1 MALVVDQWP
10 RGIPMTLAGKGFRT
24 WAFIWP
30 LTLGTPTDSKKTYE
44 YKALETYHLG
54 ASLMHPSCPQ
64 NKKEVL
70 VSSS

>member
-1 MALVVDQWP
+1 MGVHMAVNIGNTHGL
-10 RGIPMTLAGKGFRT
+10 
-24 WAFIWP
+24 
-30 LTLGTPTDSKKTYE
+30 KKTYE